1 MKATE
6 IVLVVEKSVCSCGKS
21 YTIPHEPMI
30 CYDKSRK
37 TRITVP
43 MKAFSDTL
51 PRRLIETR
59 TTRVTCPACFD
70 EAGDKQLL
78 LFPAHV
84 IYPGVDEYEKLSKYL
99 AQPPKADKKASID
112 NNNKPKKVKAFTDEE
127 LFAL

>member
-6 IVLVVEKSVCSCGKS
+6 IVLCVEKSVCSCGKS
-21 YTIPHEPMI
+21 YTIPHEPMV
-30 CYDKSRK
+30 CYDTGRK

-43 MKAFSDTL
+43 MKRFSETL
-51 PRRLIETR
+51 PRRLIETK
-59 TTRVTCPACFD
+59 TTRVTCSACFD
-70 EAGDKQLL
+70 ETGDRQLL

-84 IYPGVDEYEKLSKYL
+84 IYPGIDEYEKLSKYL
-99 AQPPKADKKASID
+99 APKADKKDSID